1 MSGLDEG
8 LDDLLKGINRKRSN
22 EAKTSQP
29 IGSEAITEEDKT
41 IRPIGSE
48 DIVDDD
54 ITDEDDDLD
63 LNNLASAQLIQLKD
77 LKIAVKKA
85 KGKNPVFSV
94 WSPFCTA
101 MMIYLHRTTPRFSK
115 SMLGR
120 VVIEKALEDMYPE
133 LSKRIR
139 EEMEKDQ

>member
-8 LDDLLKGINRKRSN
+8 LDDLLKGINRKRPN
-22 EAKTSQP
+22 DAKTSLP
-29 IGSEAITEEDKT
+29 IDSEAISKET
-41 IRPIGSE
+41 INIQPIGSE
-48 DIVDDD
+48 DIAE
-54 ITDEDDDLD
+54 EDDELD
-63 LNNLASAQLIQLKD
+63 LNNLASAQHIQIKD

-101 MMIYLHRTTPRFSK
+101 MMIYLHRTTPMFSK

-120 VVIEKALEDMYPE
+120 VVIERALAEMYPE
-133 LSKRIR
+133 LSKQIR
-139 EEMEKDQ
+139 EELEKGNQ